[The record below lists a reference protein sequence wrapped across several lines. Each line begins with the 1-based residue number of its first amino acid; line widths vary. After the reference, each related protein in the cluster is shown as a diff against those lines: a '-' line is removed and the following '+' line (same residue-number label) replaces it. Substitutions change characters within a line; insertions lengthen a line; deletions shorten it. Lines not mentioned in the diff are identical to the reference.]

1 MRSTGNVNCIGPV
14 LEGGI
19 PFCGRVRMI
28 EKELDGRG
36 RREGGREGEAK
47 CNFGSAAQHG
57 VTRGETEEG

>member
-1 MRSTGNVNCIGPV
+1 
-14 LEGGI
+14 
-19 PFCGRVRMI
+19 MI